1 MISSERSPAQLLASS
16 SEPPPELL
24 FAAAQAGATPA
35 QQSQLARVVQCSPF
49 IRQLLTRAPSIWP
62 HLLPLLTESN
72 APGALAARFAAALIG
87 LSDEAFD
94 ARLRQ
99 LRQQEMIRIGWRDVC
114 GLADTTETLHDL
126 SELADQAVQHALDYH
141 ERALSA
147 RHGSP
152 RNAAGQPVRLV
163 VLGMGKLGGQELN
176 YSSDIDLI
184 FLFEEEGETDGAR
197 PISHS
202 EFFTK
207 LGRRL
212 IRSLDEVTAE
222 GFVFRVD
229 MRLRPHGDEGAL
241 ALPFDAAEVY
251 YTTIGRE
258 WERYALIKARV
269 IAGDFDAGARLL
281 TLLKP
286 FVYRKYLDFGAFAQ
300 LREMKQAIEREMQ
313 HKNLAQN
320 IKLGPGGIR
329 EIEFIGQLFQLLRG
343 GREPALQSRRI
354 LDTLHTLADMGELP
368 EAVVADLQAGYDFL
382 RRAENRLQ
390 MQYDRQTQTLPTD
403 ADDQARLAL
412 AMNYADWPSFM
423 DALDAH
429 RQRVH
434 RHFGAVLNTGR
445 TAPAESDPFVL
456 LWRQSDDD
464 VPPLDALRAAGLI
477 DPAATVRQVHD
488 WRKSLSHTLSTTV
501 HGRLNSVMPQ
511 ALREIAQHPHQT
523 ETLDAVLSL
532 IDAVLSRSV
541 YLALLI
547 EQPQALA
554 HLVALC
560 AASPWIAS
568 LLRQQPILLDELID
582 ADALYRPP
590 PKEALHQEL
599 ASMLARFAGDEE
611 RQFDELR
618 RFRQMATLRVAAADV
633 MGALPVMRVSD
644 QLTWLAE
651 VVLEAVL
658 QFALRPLRARHGDPV
673 CGQGADC
680 RTPSLAIIGYG
691 KLGGIELGYGSD
703 LDLVFLHD
711 ADDAEGQTTGEKPL
725 DNAVFFARLTQKII
739 HALSARTPAGVLYEV
754 DTRLRPDG
762 AGGLLASSIEGFAHY
777 QAHKAWLW
785 ETQALC
791 RARVI
796 CGSPELSA
804 RFMAIRQ
811 AALCQRRDP
820 HALREGVLNMR
831 KKMRDELDKDSAQGR
846 FHLKRGLGGITD
858 IEFIVQYLL
867 LRHAPDHP
875 EVIEHTDNIRQLRAL
890 ATAGVIAA
898 EFAEALITAYQ
909 RLRDASHHLTLD
921 QASLAVDPA
930 DFAQERATVQAAW
943 AQVFAIEPSPPLIPE
958 PAPSPAK

>member
-1 MISSERSPAQLLASS
+1 MTSAGSPTA
-16 SEPPPELL
+16 PPPSQLSALL
-24 FAAAQAGATPA
+24 DAATAAGASA
-35 QQSQLARVVQCSPF
+35 IQQAELVRVATASPF
-49 IRQLLTRAPSIWP
+49 IAHYLARRPALWPS
-62 HLLPLLTESN
+62 LLPLLTQRD
-72 APGALAARFAAALIG
+72 APGALAARFNEALTP
-87 LSDEAFD
+87 LTEDAAFD

-114 GLADTTETLHDL
+114 GAADTAETLYDL
-126 SELADQAVQHALDYH
+126 SELADQAVAHALRFH
-141 ERALSA
+141 EQALSA
-147 RHGSP
+147 RHGMP
-152 RNAAGQPVRLV
+152 RTAAGTPVRLV

-212 IRSLDEVTAE
+212 IRSIDEVTDE

-269 IAGDFDAGARLL
+269 IAGDFDAGARLFA
-281 TLLKP
+281 LLKP

-300 LREMKQAIEREMQ
+300 LREMKQAIEREML
-313 HKNLAQN
+313 HKNLADN

-354 LDTLHTLADMGELP
+354 LDTLNTLAQMGELP
-368 EAVVADLQAGYDFL
+368 VAVVNDLLAGYDFL

-390 MQYDRQTQTLPTD
+390 MQHDQQTQTLPS
-403 ADDQARLAL
+403 APDDQARLAL
-412 AMNYADWPSFM
+412 AMNYPDWPAFLQ
-423 DALDAH
+423 ALNTH
-429 RQRVH
+429 RQQVH
-434 RHFGAVLNTGR
+434 RHFGAVLNTAR
-445 TAPAESDPFVL
+445 DAPSDADPFVL
-456 LWRQSDDD
+456 LWNQ
-464 VPPLDALRAAGLI
+464 PEAEGNHTALHAAGILE
-477 DPAATVRQVHD
+477 PATTARQLQD
-488 WRKSLSHTLSTTV
+488 WRKTLSHSLSATV
-501 HGRLNSVMPQ
+501 QTRLNLLMPQ
-511 ALREIAQHPHQT
+511 ALKEIAQHPHQT
-523 ETLDAVLSL
+523 ETLDAVLAL
-532 IDAVLSRSV
+532 IDAVLTRSV

-560 AASPWIAS
+560 AASPWIAT

-582 ADALYRPP
+582 ADALYHPP
-590 PKEALHQEL
+590 AKDALRQEL
-599 ASMLARFAGDEE
+599 SSMLARFVDDEE

-633 MGALPVMRVSD
+633 MGVLPVMRVSD

-651 VVLEAVL
+651 VVLEAVMD
-658 QFALRPLRARHGDPV
+658 FAARPLRARHGDPV
-673 CGQGADC
+673 CHDGIDC

-725 DNAVFFARLTQKII
+725 NNAVFFARLTQKII

-762 AGGLLASSIEGFAHY
+762 AGGLLASTIEGFAHY

-796 CGSPELSA
+796 CGHPALSD
-804 RFMAIRQ
+804 RFAAIRQ
-811 AALCQRRDP
+811 AAICQRRDP
-820 HALREGVLNMR
+820 NELRDGVLGMR
-831 KKMRDELDKDSAQGR
+831 QKMRDEHDKEGTTGR
-846 FHLKRGLGGITD
+846 FHLKSGVGGITD

-867 LRHAPDHP
+867 LRHAADHP
-875 EVIEHTDNIRQLRAL
+875 AVIEHTDNIRQLRAL
-890 ATAGVIAA
+890 ATVGVIDTA
-898 EFAEALITAYQ
+898 FAESLITAYQ
-909 RLRDASHHLTLD
+909 RLRDAIHHLTLD
-921 QASLAVDPA
+921 QASLAIDPQE
-930 DFAQERATVQAAW
+930 FASERATVIAAW
-943 AQVFAIEPSPPLIPE
+943 QQVFAESAATPSR
-958 PAPSPAK
+958 

>member
-1 MISSERSPAQLLASS
+1 MTAPECPPRLPPALL
-16 SEPPPELL
+16 SEPSPELL
-24 FAAAQAGATPA
+24 SAAAQAGATAEQQA
-35 QQSQLARVVQCSPF
+35 QLIRVVRSSPF
-49 IRQLLTRAPSIWP
+49 IRHILTRTPAIWP
-62 HLLPLLTESN
+62 RLLPLLTARN
-72 APGALAARFAAALIG
+72 APGALAARFQAALDG
-87 LSDEAFD
+87 LADEAFD

-114 GLADTTETLHDL
+114 GLSDTTETLNDL
-126 SELADQAVQHALDYH
+126 SELADQAVQQALDFH
-141 ERALSA
+141 ERGLSA

-152 RNAAGQPVRLV
+152 RTAAGQPMGLV

-313 HKNLAQN
+313 HKNLAEN

-368 EAVVADLQAGYDFL
+368 EAVVADLLAGYDFL

-390 MQYDRQTQTLPTD
+390 MQHDRQTQTLPTD
-403 ADDQARLAL
+403 TDDQARLAL
-412 AMNYADWPSFM
+412 AMNYADWPSFLT
-423 DALDAH
+423 ALDAH

-456 LWRQSDDD
+456 LWNQTDDD
-464 VPPLDALRAAGLI
+464 PDLDALRAAGLG
-477 DPAATVRQVHD
+477 DPAATARQLHD
-488 WRKSLSHTLSTTV
+488 WRKSLSLALSATV
-501 HGRLNSVMPQ
+501 HSRLNSVMPQ

-523 ETLDAVLSL
+523 ETLDAVLAL

-590 PKEALHQEL
+590 PKEALQQEL

-633 MGALPVMRVSD
+633 MGVLPVMRVSD

-651 VVLEAVL
+651 VVLDAVMA
-658 QFALRPLRARHGDPV
+658 FALRPLRARHGDPV

-703 LDLVFLHD
+703 LDVVFLHD

-762 AGGLLASSIEGFAHY
+762 AGGLLASNIEGFAHY
-777 QAHKAWLW
+777 QAHNAWLW

-804 RFMAIRQ
+804 RFAAIRQ
-811 AALCQRRDP
+811 AALCQPRDP
-820 HALREGVLNMR
+820 DTLRDGVLSMR
-831 KKMRDELDKDSAQGR
+831 QKMREELDKDSARGR

-867 LRHAPDHP
+867 LRHAPEHP

-909 RLRDASHHLTLD
+909 QLRDASHHLTLD

-943 AQVFAIEPSPPLIPE
+943 AQVFAIEPSPPLTPE
-958 PAPSPAK
+958 PVPSPAK

>member
-1 MISSERSPAQLLASS
+1 MAPPSPTPHQALID
-16 SEPPPELL
+16 
-24 FAAAQAGATPA
+24 AATAAGATA
-35 QQSQLARVVQCSPF
+35 EQSTQLLRVVSASPF
-49 IRQLLTRAPSIWP
+49 IAQYLARTHGLWPS
-62 HLLPLLTESN
+62 LLPLLNTRN
-72 APGALAARFAAALIG
+72 APGDLAARFDAALTG
-87 LSDEAFD
+87 LTDEAFD

-99 LRQQEMIRIGWRDVC
+99 LRQQEMIRIGWRDLC
-114 GLADTTETLHDL
+114 GLAETEETLLDL
-126 SELADQAVQHALDYH
+126 SELADQAVQHALRHH
-141 ERALSA
+141 EQALTA

-152 RNAAGQPVRLV
+152 RNAGGEPVQLV

-197 PISHS
+197 PLSHS
-202 EFFTK
+202 EFFTR

-269 IAGDFDAGARLL
+269 IAGDFAAGARLL
-281 TLLKP
+281 NLLKP

-300 LREMKQAIEREMQ
+300 LRDMKQAIEREMQ
-313 HKNLAQN
+313 HKNLADN

-329 EIEFIGQLFQLLRG
+329 EVEFIGQLFQLLRG

-354 LDTLHTLADMGELP
+354 LDTLDTLAQMGELP
-368 EAVVADLQAGYDFL
+368 APAVEELRAGYDFL

-390 MQYDRQTQTLPTD
+390 MQYDQQTQTLPTQPE
-403 ADDQARLAL
+403 DQARLAR
-412 AMNYADWPSFM
+412 AMNQADWPSFL
-423 DALDAH
+423 AELNRH
-429 RQRVH
+429 RQQIH
-434 RHFGAVLNTGR
+434 RHFSAVLNTDR
-445 TAPAESDPFVL
+445 SAPSASDPFHR
-456 LWRQSDDD
+456 LWQSISSEDL
-464 VPPLDALRAAGLI
+464 PLEALQTAGLTTPEGTI
-477 DPAATVRQVHD
+477 RQLRD
-488 WRKSLSHTLSTTV
+488 WRKTLHRGLSATV
-501 HGRLNSVMPQ
+501 QTRLNTLMPQ
-511 ALREIAQHPHQT
+511 ALREIAQHPHQA
-523 ETLDAVLSL
+523 ETLDAVLAL

-554 HLVALC
+554 HLVKLC
-560 AASPWIAS
+560 AASPWIAK
-568 LLRQQPILLDELID
+568 LIRQQPILLDELID
-582 ADALYRPP
+582 ADALYHPP
-590 PKEALHQEL
+590 AKEALRQEL
-599 ASMLARFAGDEE
+599 ASILARFADDEE

-633 MGALPVMRVSD
+633 MGVLPVMRVSD

-651 VVLEAVL
+651 VVLDAVL
-658 QFALRPLRARHGDPV
+658 DFAARPLRARHGDPV
-673 CGQGADC
+673 CPCDNGNRQ
-680 RTPSLAIIGYG
+680 PSLAIIGYG

-711 ADDAEGQTTGEKPL
+711 ADEAEGQTTGPKPL
-725 DNAVFFARLTQKII
+725 DNAVYFARLTQKII

-762 AGGLLASSIEGFAHY
+762 AGGLLASHIEAFAQY
-777 QAHKAWLW
+777 QQHKAWLW

-796 CGSPELSA
+796 SGSPALRA
-804 RFMAIRQ
+804 RFAEIRQ
-811 AALCQRRDP
+811 AAICQRRDP
-820 HALREGVLNMR
+820 VVLRDGVLGMR
-831 KKMRDELDKDSAQGR
+831 QKMREELDKDTARGL
-846 FHLKRGLGGITD
+846 FHLKRGVGGITD
-858 IEFIVQYLL
+858 IEFIVQFLL
-867 LRHAPDHP
+867 LGHAVDAPSL
-875 EVIEHTDNIRQLRAL
+875 IEHTDNIRQLRAL
-890 ATAGVIAA
+890 AQGGVIDTGLA
-898 EFAEALITAYQ
+898 ERLVSAYQ

-921 QASLAVDPA
+921 EASLAVPPE
-930 DFAQERATVQAAW
+930 DFAEERAIVIDAW
-943 AQVFAIEPSPPLIPE
+943 QQIFAD
-958 PAPSPAK
+958 